1 MIRFCYLVPI
11 IVFMCVT
18 GILYKVNKYESI
30 TKKRPKSIIERSHS
44 VSAQCLENINSK
56 YN

>member
-11 IVFMCVT
+11 IIFMCVT

-30 TKKRPKSIIERSHS
+30 TKKRPKSRIERSHRL
-44 VSAQCLENINSK
+44 SAPCLENNNSK
-56 YN
+56 